1 MTVAEVRAENLA
13 EWDEYQGEFE
23 AIDAVEIRPRVS
35 GYLVRVPFVEGK
47 EVRKGDVLFE
57 IDPEPYQATLDER
70 RADLART
77 RARLALVER
86 DAERGERL
94 VKAQAISQEEMDTRL
109 TLVTESRAAV
119 LAGEAAV
126 RTAELDLAWTKVR
139 APVDGRTGRAEV
151 TEGNLVTAGPTEATL
166 LTTIVSLDPIYVY
179 FEGDESAYLRYAHLD
194 QHRGAA
200 QQPQGGATRCR
211 SASPTRTG
219 FPTAGRMDFVD
230 NQLDR
235 ETGTIRARAIV
246 ANKDRLFTPGMFAR
260 VRLIGSGVRRGD
272 ADPRGRRSAPIRT
285 GSSSSCSTPTAR
297 SSTGRVTLGR
307 QVDGQRRIIREGL
320 KPGEKVVVNGLA
332 RIRPGIQGQGHAA
345 RSPTRPD
352 GAAATPADSG
362 TRAVNISRFF
372 IDRPIFASG
381 AVDRHH
387 RRGPPRDARS
397 CRSASTPRSCRR
409 RSMVRAVFP
418 GANPETIAETVATP
432 LEEQI
437 NGVENMLYMS
447 SQATTDGVHAAD
459 GDLRASAPTWTW
471 PRCRCRTGSTRR
483 CRGCRRRCAGWASPR
498 SRARPT

>member
-1 MTVAEVRAENLA
+1 MRNRVLTSWILLWSAGCGGGADLSTAPPPPAVTVAEVRGERLA

-151 TEGNLVTAGPTEATL
+151 TEGNLVTAGPTGATL

-194 QHRGAA
+194 QTGERPSSRRAA
-200 QQPQGGATRCR
+200 NPVQIGL
-211 SASPTRTG
+211 SDEDG
-219 FPTAGRMDFVD
+219 FPHRGRMDFVD

-246 ANKDRLFTPGMFAR
+246 DNRDRVFTPGMFAR
-260 VRLIGSGVRRGD
+260 VRLIGSGVRPVTLIPEVAIATDQDRKFVYVLNPD
-272 ADPRGRRSAPIRT
+272 STVVYRS
-285 GSSSSCSTPTAR
+285 
-297 SSTGRVTLGR
+297 VTLGR

-320 KPGEKVVVNGLA
+320 KPGELVVVNGLA
-332 RIRPGIQGQGHAA
+332 RIRPGAKVKATLQA
-345 RSPTRPD
+345 PD
-352 GAAATPADSG
+352 STDAAAATPADSG
-362 TRAVNISRFF
+362 SE
-372 IDRPIFASG
+372 P
-381 AVDRHH
+381 
-387 RRGPPRDARS
+387 
-397 CRSASTPRSCRR
+397 
-409 RSMVRAVFP
+409 
-418 GANPETIAETVATP
+418 
-432 LEEQI
+432 
-437 NGVENMLYMS
+437 
-447 SQATTDGVHAAD
+447 
-459 GDLRASAPTWTW
+459 
-471 PRCRCRTGSTRR
+471 
-483 CRGCRRRCAGWASPR
+483 
-498 SRARPT
+498 